1 MKLAITG
8 GTGFVGRHLAER
20 FSADEVVPV
29 SRRTGVDVDDVDA
42 LTRAFAGCEVVA
54 HCAGINRELSE
65 GVVNVAPPANALPA
79 DLAPK
84 RMFTDEQIR
93 LSLPEPG
100 GFGVDDLRL
109 AHRSS

>member
-29 SRRTGVDVDDVDA
+29 SRRTGVAVDA
-42 LTRAFAGCEVVA
+42 LVRALAGRGVVA
-54 HCAGINRELSE
+54 HCAGINRMLSE
-65 GVVNVAPPANALPA
+65 GVVDVAPPANALPA

-84 RMFTDEQIR
+84 RMFSDEQIR